1 MTLYPHQDEA
11 IIELLG
17 GSHVILTTPTGSGK
31 SLVATAAIHADLSTD
46 PVSFYTAPMKAL
58 VSEKFLEV
66 VGVFGAD
73 NVGMLTGDAA
83 VNAGAPIIACTAE
96 VLANIALREGTAA
109 DVGLVVMD
117 EFHYY
122 GELDRGW
129 AWQVPLIELTSV
141 QFLLMWA
148 TLGGLLDPYVRRPPL
163 AERRDA
169 GEGGGGGGDLQ
180 VAGPVRTL
188 ASDLYVSVS
197 TLRARRAESELVR
210 RPTGRAWVPYGPRP
224 AV

>member
-1 MTLYPHQDEA
+1 
-11 IIELLG
+11 
-17 GSHVILTTPTGSGK
+17 
-31 SLVATAAIHADLSTD
+31 
-46 PVSFYTAPMKAL
+46 
-58 VSEKFLEV
+58 
-66 VGVFGAD
+66 
-73 NVGMLTGDAA
+73 MLTGAA
-83 VNAGAPIIACTAE
+83 ALNASAPIIACTAQ

-129 AWQVPLIELTSV
+129 AWQVPLVELTSV
-141 QFLLMWA
+141 QFLLMSA
-148 TLGGLLDPYVRRPPL
+148 TLGGLLHPSVRQPPL

-169 GEGGGGGGDLQ
+169 GEGGGGGGEDLQ

-188 ASDLYVSVS
+188 GNDLYVSVS

-210 RPTGRAWVPYGPRP
+210 RPTGRA
-224 AV
+224 